1 MDGGSII
8 DGDEL
13 GCGKSESSGIASIG
27 KDVLPVSLFCF
38 GSKTRFMLDV
48 TPRGTVH
55 KSLPSHS
62 ELIPKASGIASYKIS
77 LNGVG
82 SSHENMATPHMD
94 H

>member
-1 MDGGSII
+1 MGMDGGSMI

-13 GCGKSESSGIASIG
+13 GCGNSASSGIAIIG
-27 KDVLPVSLFCF
+27 KEVLLVALFCF

-62 ELIPKASGIASYKIS
+62 ELMPKAYGTASYKIYLKGWVES
-77 LNGVG
+77 
-82 SSHENMATPHMD
+82 
-94 H
+94 